1 MHLKFIPNTV
11 VGYCGKWKW
20 LQTLKCNDIYH
31 WEIYCVLSFLLCLW
45 LFPMGFPIWCSL
57 ETMKSYMTVLP
68 HCSHI
73 LWRIY
78 ESHGN
83 TIFAFLMIELPNN
96 ARLHIQHIRNHCSI
110 VQSNY
115 LISIINLFYTF
126 HVAIVYIAFGVSYIL
141 VLFIFINSTY
151 SWNLKR
157 FLRSLLWR

>member
-1 MHLKFIPNTV
+1 M
-11 VGYCGKWKW
+11 
-20 LQTLKCNDIYH
+20 IYTI
-31 WEIYCVLSFLLCLW
+31 ERYIVSYLFYCVSDSSLW
-45 LFPMGFPIWCSL
+45 DFQFGVLWKPWKAI
-57 ETMKSYMTVLP
+57 YMTVLP

-115 LISIINLFYTF
+115 LISIINLF